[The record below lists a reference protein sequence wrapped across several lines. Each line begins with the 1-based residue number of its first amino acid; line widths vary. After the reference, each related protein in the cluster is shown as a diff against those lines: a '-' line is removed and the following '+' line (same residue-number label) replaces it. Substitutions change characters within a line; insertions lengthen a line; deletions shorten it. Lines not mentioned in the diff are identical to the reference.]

1 MSYMQGQDLWEAV
14 NGSET
19 SHPAAKDN
27 NGTLRKWKIK
37 AGKAMFV
44 LKTTVEEDIL
54 EHIRDVVTPKE
65 AWDMLKTLFSKK
77 NDAKLELLEN
87 ELLSVSQR
95 DMTIP

>member
-1 MSYMQGQDLWEAV
+1 MTELQVVGSVKKLNNQNFNTWSTCIMSYMQGQDLWEAV

-65 AWDMLKTLFSKK
+65 A
-77 NDAKLELLEN
+77 
-87 ELLSVSQR
+87 
-95 DMTIP
+95 